1 MSLRVCD
8 TGSLAATLGAAPGGG
23 GASGGDPRCCWA
35 AVWRGPTND
44 LCRVRRAGEGPA
56 GERRVRADYPRG
68 SGRARAAMQAEEVT
82 QELRVLWARRARCAM
97 ESERNKELLWHL
109 GKRQQQLQEALELVE
124 VESSVVAQRLHQNRQ
139 ELQQLEGLVAR
150 AKEQAEVARRT
161 AAARREEAEEADRP
175 QGKAEAGAA
184 VPELTKA
191 AEAPGT
197 DGGTSRGSVPGCTRM
212 ASSKQALQR
221 SEEILWELCDST
233 EQLSSKEKKLFAH
246 VEAWL
251 QEDNEKKVVPKGLGK
266 RGGCPRALG
275 WGVAE
280 GRSSFSVSDP
290 SFSQMLRREIK
301 QLEEALEEEEA
312 WQRQRKRE
320 AETRETA
327 LTEVVEAQLERDM
340 LSRRRGFLYW
350 LQTLCLLLVGLQLA
364 VGFALA
370 AAMLYASRYD
380 RELFHR
386 LLGPVL
392 PRVTYAELAQGLG
405 NILTVSS
412 EGLLPF

>member
-8 TGSLAATLGAAPGGG
+8 TGSLAGTLGAAPGGG

-35 AVWRGPTND
+35 GVWRGPTND

-161 AAARREEAEEADRP
+161 AAARREEAEEADRR

-184 VPELTKA
+184 VPELTKRERW
-191 AEAPGT
+191 AELAKAVGEQAELMKHLRNKLQLLLQRREGLREPT
-197 DGGTSRGSVPGCTRM
+197 ALPLSGSCPRLLP
-212 ASSKQALQR
+212 ALQ
-221 SEEILWELCDST
+221 SP
-233 EQLSSKEKKLFAH
+233 FAS
-246 VEAWL
+246 
-251 QEDNEKKVVPKGLGK
+251 PKGLKTSLSLSGHL
-266 RGGCPRALG
+266 GAAL
-275 WGVAE
+275 
-280 GRSSFSVSDP
+280 
-290 SFSQMLRREIK
+290 
-301 QLEEALEEEEA
+301 
-312 WQRQRKRE
+312 
-320 AETRETA
+320 
-327 LTEVVEAQLERDM
+327 EAQL
-340 LSRRRGFLYW
+340 
-350 LQTLCLLLVGLQLA
+350 
-364 VGFALA
+364 
-370 AAMLYASRYD
+370 
-380 RELFHR
+380 
-386 LLGPVL
+386 
-392 PRVTYAELAQGLG
+392 
-405 NILTVSS
+405 
-412 EGLLPF
+412 

>member
-8 TGSLAATLGAAPGGG
+8 TGSLAGTLGAAPGGG

-35 AVWRGPTND
+35 GVWRGPTND

-161 AAARREEAEEADRP
+161 AAARREEAEEA
-175 QGKAEAGAA
+175 
-184 VPELTKA
+184 

-251 QEDNEKKVVPKGLGK
+251 QEDNEKK
-266 RGGCPRALG
+266 
-275 WGVAE
+275 
-280 GRSSFSVSDP
+280 
-290 SFSQMLRREIK
+290 MLRREIK

-312 WQRQRKRE
+312 WQWQRKRE

-392 PRVTYAELAQGLG
+392 PRVTYADLAQGLG